1 MKNTKRRQHRE
12 RKTMTLNVEKEYDLE
27 LGLDYEEIARLVMDR
42 VLEEEECPYEAEVN
56 LLLTSDEEIHRINL
70 EYREIDRP
78 TDVLSF
84 PQVEYEAP
92 ADFAWAEEHEVDCF
106 NPDTGELL
114 LGDIIISLD
123 KVKEQADK
131 YNHGVKREFAF
142 LMAHSMLHLLGYDH
156 MTEEDAAHMEARQ
169 SAVLEYLKITR

>member
-1 MKNTKRRQHRE
+1 
-12 RKTMTLNVEKEYDLE
+12 MTLSVEKEYGLD
-27 LGLDYEEIARLVMDR
+27 LGLDYEGIAEKVIEQ
-42 VLEEEECPYEAEVN
+42 VLEEEGCPYEAEVH

-84 PQVEYEAP
+84 PQVEYEIP
-92 ADFAWAEEHEVDCF
+92 ADFSWAESHEMDCF
-106 NPDTGELL
+106 DPDTGELV

-123 KVKEQADK
+123 RVKEQAEK

-142 LMAHSMLHLLGYDH
+142 LIAHSMLHLLGYDH
-156 MTEEDAAHMEARQ
+156 MTEEDAARMEGRQ
-169 SAVLEYLKITR
+169 TAILDHLGISR

>member
-1 MKNTKRRQHRE
+1 
-12 RKTMTLNVEKEYDLE
+12 MTLNIEKEYDLE
-27 LGLDYEEIARLVMDR
+27 LGLDYEETARLVIDQ
-42 VLEEEECPYEAEVN
+42 VLDEEECPYEAEVN

-92 ADFAWAEEHEVDCF
+92 ADFTWADEHEIECF
-106 NPDTGELL
+106 HPDTGELM

-123 KVKEQADK
+123 KVKEQAEK
-131 YNHGVKREFAF
+131 YGHGMKREYAF
-142 LMAHSMLHLLGYDH
+142 LIAHSMLHLLGYDH
-156 MTEEDAAHMEARQ
+156 MTEEDAKEMEARQ
-169 SAVLEYLKITR
+169 SEILEHLGITR